1 MTRSPPQP
9 VPSISSVLLGHTG
22 AKRVAFALPGPKRSV
37 AFVLP
42 VDSQQP
48 HSREAQ
54 DFESAKEADK
64 AAQTTDLKRVDAVME
79 RHVSRWT
86 SLRNS
91 LSREDGHSYLTPLRR
106 FREEQSRRRSLSEYL
121 VSEYYC
127 RAALELLK
135 SQVLVAGGK
144 NVRPFTAGEQSIP
157 EMTLNLDDIS
167 VNDLTNDIV
176 REGQH
181 AIAGGSYGDI
191 YKGKLCLSDGTY
203 IGIAMKAIKMYTV
216 HDPDIPRK
224 MKRLRREIKV
234 WVDLDH
240 DNVLPLFG
248 ISMGFG
254 QFPAMICP
262 WLENGPLT
270 SFLEHRH
277 ESLTMGERLT
287 LIGIP
292 WSFALSA
299 NLMSMPQLRDVAM
312 GLQYLHSRSV
322 VHGDLSG
329 SNVLIDGNGRACIAD
344 FGLSTLLTALGGSTF
359 STTANT
365 RGTLRWAA
373 PEVLNLNTE
382 DEENLSRV
390 LPTPQSDIYSFGRIM
405 LQVLTGKIPFYYIQR
420 HEAVLLVISK
430 GDIPRRPDFSVTT
443 APQWE
448 FIQRCW
454 STTYDGQLRPS
465 GKEIV
470 KFISRMLENTGSP
483 DDPIDLTERIRR
495 LHDCRIACSSNID
508 LHRSQLRLSDETYI
522 DVAVTVIRIYVYDLE
537 FPLIMKRLRRE
548 IAVWVDLH
556 HTNVLPL
563 FGITMGFGRFP
574 AMVCPWLAN
583 GPLTSFL
590 EHRHEGLTV
599 GERLTLLRDVA
610 MGLQY
615 LHSRSIVH
623 GDLSGSNVLIDG
635 NGRACIADFGLST
648 LLTALRKLT
657 CATSIYTRRTPRWA
671 APEVLDLD
679 TEDEE
684 NLSRAPTP
692 QSDIYSFGSIML
704 QVCRS
709 LTLVMLYV

>member
-1 MTRSPPQP
+1 
-9 VPSISSVLLGHTG
+9 
-22 AKRVAFALPGPKRSV
+22 
-37 AFVLP
+37 
-42 VDSQQP
+42 
-48 HSREAQ
+48 
-54 DFESAKEADK
+54 
-64 AAQTTDLKRVDAVME
+64 
-79 RHVSRWT
+79 
-86 SLRNS
+86 
-91 LSREDGHSYLTPLRR
+91 
-106 FREEQSRRRSLSEYL
+106 
-121 VSEYYC
+121 
-127 RAALELLK
+127 
-135 SQVLVAGGK
+135 
-144 NVRPFTAGEQSIP
+144 
-157 EMTLNLDDIS
+157 
-167 VNDLTNDIV
+167 
-176 REGQH
+176 
-181 AIAGGSYGDI
+181 
-191 YKGKLCLSDGTY
+191 
-203 IGIAMKAIKMYTV
+203 
-216 HDPDIPRK
+216 
-224 MKRLRREIKV
+224 
-234 WVDLDH
+234 
-240 DNVLPLFG
+240 
-248 ISMGFG
+248 
-254 QFPAMICP
+254 
-262 WLENGPLT
+262 
-270 SFLEHRH
+270 
-277 ESLTMGERLT
+277 
-287 LIGIP
+287 
-292 WSFALSA
+292 
-299 NLMSMPQLRDVAM
+299 MS
-312 GLQYLHSRSV
+312 
-322 VHGDLSG
+322 
-329 SNVLIDGNGRACIAD
+329 
-344 FGLSTLLTALGGSTF
+344 
-359 STTANT
+359 
-365 RGTLRWAA
+365 
-373 PEVLNLNTE
+373 
-382 DEENLSRV
+382 
-390 LPTPQSDIYSFGRIM
+390 
-405 LQVLTGKIPFYYIQR
+405 
-420 HEAVLLVISK
+420 
-430 GDIPRRPDFSVTT
+430 
-443 APQWE
+443 
-448 FIQRCW
+448 
-454 STTYDGQLRPS
+454 
-465 GKEIV
+465 
-470 KFISRMLENTGSP
+470 
-483 DDPIDLTERIRR
+483 R